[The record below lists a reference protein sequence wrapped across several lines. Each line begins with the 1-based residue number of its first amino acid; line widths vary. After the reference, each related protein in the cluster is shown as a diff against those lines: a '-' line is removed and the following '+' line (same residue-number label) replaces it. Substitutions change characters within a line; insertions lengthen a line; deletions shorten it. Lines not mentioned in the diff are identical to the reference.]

1 MIKLKSKDQV
11 ISMLIDLLSDN
22 DNLHDMSVE
31 GWINALKWVLSID
44 DTVDDTEET
53 YINLNGADN
62 AKTNS

>member
-1 MIKLKSKDQV
+1 MIKLKSKDQI
-11 ISMLIDLLSDN
+11 ISMLIDLLSDS